1 MNKRTLGIGILL
13 LVVGFYTFG
22 TGFTFF
28 FHFFYALLLLLALG
42 FAWAWLNLQG
52 LDVRLIRNATRGQV
66 GGYLEARIEVSNRTR
81 MPKSWL
87 EISEVTDLP
96 VESPGKGLAL
106 VKQQNRTW
114 RIETYL
120 TRRGVFK
127 TGQVQV
133 ISQDPF
139 GLFVLRRNYLE
150 PQEYIVVPATH
161 PLPDLHPQLGSL
173 PVDGRHTK
181 SWDQVTTDVSTVRE
195 YAYGDS
201 YRRIHWPYTA
211 RMNSLMV
218 KEFDVGISAESW
230 VVLDM
235 QQGAHYGAAPANT
248 EELSVTVAAS
258 LVSRIYELSLPV
270 GLACNGE
277 FNYVVRPDSSPENL
291 GHLMETLAAVKA
303 LGQTPAERFLYELR
317 PNLSRYSTLVLV
329 TPSLDTAWVPA
340 LNALRRQGVRVAAVL
355 IDSNSFGNAR
365 ADVNIPLAAALRN
378 EIPCFM
384 VKAGQDLNAALAF
397 PLTWEGETEPS
408 PDTGVM
414 SGTSA

>member
-139 GLFVLRRNYLE
+139 GLFVLRRNFLE
-150 PQEYIVVPATH
+150 PQEYIVVPATF

-173 PVDGRHTK
+173 PVDNRHTK
-181 SWDQVTTDVSTVRE
+181 PWDQVTTDVSTVRE

-211 RMNSLMV
+211 RMNALMV

-230 VVLDM
+230 VVLDL
-235 QQGAHYGAAPANT
+235 QQGAHYGTAPANT

-258 LVSRIYELSLPV
+258 LVNRIHELSLPV

-277 FNYVVRPDSSPENL
+277 FNYIVRPDSSPENL
-291 GHLMETLAAVKA
+291 GRLMETLAEVKA

-355 IDSNSFGNAR
+355 IDSESLGNAR
-365 ADVNIPLAAALRN
+365 ADINIPLTAALRN
-378 EIPCFM
+378 EIPCFT
-384 VKAGQDLNAALAF
+384 VKAGQDLNSALAF
-397 PLTWEGETEPS
+397 PLTWEGQNQPGPEA
-408 PDTGVM
+408 GVA
-414 SGTSA
+414 SGTAP

>member
-13 LVVGFYTFG
+13 LVVGFYTLG

-28 FHFFYALLLLLALG
+28 FHFFYALVLLLVLG

-66 GGYLEARIEVSNRTR
+66 GGYLEAHIEVSNRTR

-87 EISEVTDLP
+87 EVSEITDLP

-106 VKQQNRTW
+106 VKQQHRSW
-114 RIETYL
+114 KIDTYL
-120 TRRGVFK
+120 TRRGVFE

-139 GLFVLRRNYLE
+139 GLFVLRRKFLE
-150 PQEYIVVPATH
+150 AQEYIVVPATL

-173 PVDGRHTK
+173 PVDSRHTRP
-181 SWDQVTTDVSTVRE
+181 WDQVTTDVSTLRE

-211 RMNSLMV
+211 RMNALMV

-235 QQGAHYGAAPANT
+235 QQGAHYGSSPANT

-258 LVSRIYELSLPV
+258 LVNRIHELSLPV
-270 GLACNGE
+270 GLACSGE
-277 FNYVVRPDSSPENL
+277 FDHILRPDSSPENL
-291 GHLMETLAAVKA
+291 GRLMETLAAVKA
-303 LGQTPAERFLYELR
+303 LGHTSAERFLYELR
-317 PNLSRYSTLVLV
+317 PNLSRYSTLILV
-329 TPSLDTAWVPA
+329 TPSVDTAWVPA

-355 IDSNSFGNAR
+355 IDSQAFGNTR
-365 ADVNIPLAAALRN
+365 ANADLPLTAAMRN
-378 EIPCFM
+378 EIPCFK
-384 VKAGQDLNAALAF
+384 VEDGQDINAALAF
-397 PLTWEGETEPS
+397 PATWESGADPVV
-408 PDTGVM
+408 DTGAL
-414 SGTSA
+414 SGATA